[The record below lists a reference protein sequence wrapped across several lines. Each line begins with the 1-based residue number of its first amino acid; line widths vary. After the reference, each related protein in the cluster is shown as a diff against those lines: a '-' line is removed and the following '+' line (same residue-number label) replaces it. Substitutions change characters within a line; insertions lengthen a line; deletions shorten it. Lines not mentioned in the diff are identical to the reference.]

1 MMAVESASELEQVRG
16 LHFGIQVGG
25 FTGGRGTALL
35 FRDGERVANVTY
47 SANRI
52 VDGIACVLAVIA
64 FFLPFAMIVACF
76 DSLPDLIR
84 KELNP
89 FHPAAGPLWLWGVA
103 MTCLA
108 GLAYLFSFFVLL
120 CSRSR
125 VRIQAASLSAHE
137 SYDIDISEKRSLSP
151 RKVKADVAINGRH
164 EGVVRGLGR
173 SLVTFRGNEGS
184 DISFVSVKDRQYSRE
199 TIVSALFVLIG
210 SLFNALVVPS
220 RRRLQQRWAI
230 TDAGHSLGWLEYRRD
245 MPEQYQL
252 RLSEEA
258 EERAL
263 EILAVAILLG
273 GYRESGNTKQKI
285 CCTDAAC
292 KWIT

>member
-1 MMAVESASELEQVRG
+1 MMAVEFASAPEQGHG

-35 FRDGERVANVTY
+35 VCDGERVANVTY

-52 VDGIACVLAVIA
+52 VDGIGCVLAVIA
-64 FFLPFAMIVACF
+64 FFLPFAMIIACF
-76 DSLPDLIR
+76 GSLPQFIQ
-84 KELNP
+84 KVLNP
-89 FHPAAGPLWLWGVA
+89 FHPAAGPLLLWGVA
-103 MTCLA
+103 ITCLA
-108 GLAYLFSFFVLL
+108 GLAYLFSLLVLL

-125 VRIQAASLSAHE
+125 VRIQATSLSAHE
-137 SYDIDISEKRSLSP
+137 SCDIVITEKRSLSP
-151 RKVKADVAINGRH
+151 RKVKADVSMNGRH

-199 TIVSALFVLIG
+199 TFVSALFVLIG
-210 SLFNALVVPS
+210 SLSNALAVPT
-220 RRRLQQRWAI
+220 RRRLQQRWKIAG
-230 TDAGHSLGWLEYRRD
+230 AGHFLGWLEYRRS

-263 EILAVAILLG
+263 QILAVAILLARPASSG
-273 GYRESGNTKQKI
+273 TVESYEELH
-285 CCTDAAC
+285 
-292 KWIT
+292 

>member
-16 LHFGIQVGG
+16 LHFGMQVGG

-35 FRDGERVANVTY
+35 FRDGERVANVIF

-52 VDGIACVLAVIA
+52 VDGIACVFAVIA
-64 FFLPFAMIVACF
+64 FFLPFAMIIACF
-76 DSLPDLIR
+76 GSLPQFIQ
-84 KELNP
+84 KVLNP

-108 GLAYLFSFFVLL
+108 GLAYLFSIFVLL

-125 VRIQAASLSAHE
+125 ARIQAASLSSHE
-137 SYDIDISEKRSLSP
+137 PYDIVISEKRSLLP
-151 RKVKADVAINGRH
+151 RKMKADVAINGRH

-184 DISFVSVKDRQYSRE
+184 DISFVSVKDRQYRCE
-199 TIVSALFVLIG
+199 TFVSALFVLIG
-210 SLFNALVVPS
+210 SLFNALAVPS
-220 RRRLQQRWAI
+220 RRRLKQRWEIA
-230 TDAGHSLGWLEYRRD
+230 DAGHSPGWLEYRRD

-252 RLSEEA
+252 RLSEQA

-263 EILAVAILLG
+263 EILAVVILLARPTSSG
-273 GYRESGNTKQKI
+273 AVESHEELH
-285 CCTDAAC
+285 
-292 KWIT
+292 